1 MDTVATKRSVEAIH
15 DEAGTRGRF
24 RTRYV
29 ADVAEM
35 KLLLLVNELPLWL
48 AALLVVAAAEIF
60 SVGLLLLCRGVYG
73 VSHLSLNNEVAG
85 FKFAVVGLFYGVL
98 LAFVV
103 IAVWEDYRNTE
114 TAV

>member
-1 MDTVATKRSVEAIH
+1 
-15 DEAGTRGRF
+15 
-24 RTRYV
+24 
-29 ADVAEM
+29 M
-35 KLLLLVNELPLWL
+35 KLILLVNELPLWL

-60 SVGLLLLCRGVYG
+60 SVGLLLLCRVVYG

-114 TAV
+114 TAVRRWQAGSPTGSSPVSFPPRAWP